1 MTSKPVA
8 SDVPVASRWRG
19 IPCWTVGVGEFRARF
34 LGRGSPPRDAALAGW
49 LAPEVSA
56 AAWLHQC
63 HSADVHPARPGLVGD
78 GDALLV
84 REAGIAAVVA
94 TADCVPVV
102 VVGAGGAAAI
112 HAGWRGIVA
121 GVVEHALDE
130 LGGAQRAW
138 IGPAIGP
145 CCYEVGDE
153 VADAVEAA
161 SETSVRRPGRG
172 ARPHLDLARAV
183 SAQLARAGIEAV
195 ATIDRCTR
203 CHPELLASYRRDGER
218 AGRNLTLVW
227 RAR

>member
-1 MTSKPVA
+1 MTREPVD
-8 SDVPVASRWRG
+8 SDPPGPGHWRG
-19 IPCWTVGVGEFRARF
+19 VPCWTVGVGDFGARF

-56 AAWLHQC
+56 ASWLHQC
-63 HSADVHPARPGLVGD
+63 HSADVHVARPGQVGD
-78 GDALLV
+78 GDALVV

-102 VVGAGGAAAI
+102 AVGAGGAAVI

-121 GVVEHALDE
+121 GVVARALDA

-161 SETSVRRPGRG
+161 SGASLRRPGRG
-172 ARPHLDLARAV
+172 ARPHLDLTGAV
-183 SAQLARAGIEAV
+183 AAQLAHAGVESI
-195 ATIDRCTR
+195 ATIDLCTR

-227 RAR
+227 RVR